1 MPDGFCAEAP
11 TVPEQLVS
19 QEPQGQL
26 ALEIPVQVLALA
38 LVPELALVLELVQEL
53 VPERQAAVQGL
64 EPVQAELQV
73 PPPGDR
79 QGS

>member
-11 TVPEQLVS
+11 TVPGQLVS

-26 ALEIPVQVLALA
+26 ALEIPVQGLALA
-38 LVPELALVLELVQEL
+38 LVPELVQVPER

-64 EPVQAELQV
+64 ESVQAELQE
-73 PPPGDR
+73 R
-79 QGS
+79 A